1 MKNFIELID
10 LYLSNYSTYKNG
22 KVELECDQG
31 ELIFYKKK
39 PSVITIHGIYI
50 YPEYRQQGLCR
61 GILQYLIDSRT
72 CLNSNLKNFKFLC
85 VQSVL
90 SKILYEYL
98 ERFRY
103 KDKKFANKKIGF
115 FYTL

>member
-10 LYLSNYSTYKNG
+10 TYLSNYSTYKNG

-39 PSVITIHGIYI
+39 PSVLTIHGIYI

-61 GILQYLIDSRT
+61 GILQYLIDIG
-72 CLNSNLKNFKFLC
+72 KNIKKFEFLC

-103 KDKKFANKKIGF
+103 KDKKFVNKKLGF

>member
-10 LYLSNYSTYKNG
+10 TYLSNYSTYKNG
-22 KVELECDQG
+22 KVELECHQG

-39 PSVITIHGIYI
+39 PNVITIHGIYI

-61 GILQYLIDSRT
+61 GILQYLIDNIGSG
-72 CLNSNLKNFKFLC
+72 FEFLC

-98 ERFRY
+98 ERFTY
-103 KDKKFANKKIGF
+103 KNKKFSNRKIGF
-115 FYTL
+115 FLHL

>member
-10 LYLSNYSTYKNG
+10 TYLSNYSTYKNG
-22 KVELECDQG
+22 KVELECEQG

-39 PSVITIHGIYI
+39 PNVITIHGIYI
-50 YPEYRQQGLCR
+50 YQEYREKGLCR
-61 GILQYLIDSRT
+61 GILQYLIDNNGSE
-72 CLNSNLKNFKFLC
+72 FEFLC

-98 ERFRY
+98 ERFTY
-103 KDKKFANKKIGF
+103 KNKKFMNKKMGF
-115 FYTL
+115 FYSL

>member
-10 LYLSNYSTYKNG
+10 TYLSNYSTYKNG
-22 KVELECDQG
+22 KVELECEQG

-39 PSVITIHGIYI
+39 PNVITIHGIYI

-61 GILQYLIDSRT
+61 GILQYLIDNIGSR
-72 CLNSNLKNFKFLC
+72 SGFEFLC

-98 ERFRY
+98 KRFTY
-103 KDKKFANKKIGF
+103 KNKKFSNKKLGF
-115 FYTL
+115 FYSL